1 MNTDLSKQ
9 AQQARLLDALQ
20 MRAGVT
26 TSDAREQLA
35 VMHPAGR
42 VRELRAKGF
51 DVKTLMV
58 WAADDA
64 GVLHRQAL
72 YVLHR
77 GDDHAR

>member
-9 AQQARLLDALQ
+9 AQQARLLEALQ
-20 MRAGVT
+20 TRGGVT

-51 DVKTLMV
+51 DIETCML

-77 GDDHAR
+77 GDEHA

>member
-1 MNTDLSKQ
+1 MSANLSKA
-9 AQQARLLDALQ
+9 AQQARLLEALQ
-20 MRAGVT
+20 TRGGVT
-26 TSDAREQLA
+26 TSDAREYLS

-51 DVKTLMV
+51 DIETCML

-72 YVLHR
+72 YVLRR
-77 GDDHAR
+77 GDDHA

>member
-1 MNTDLSKQ
+1 MSANLSKA
-9 AQQARLLDALQ
+9 AQQMRLLDALQ
-20 MRAGVT
+20 TRAGVT

-51 DVKTLMV
+51 DIETHML
-58 WAADDA
+58 WASDDA

-77 GDDHAR
+77 GDDHA